1 VSPIASSAS
10 SHTAGRPR
18 PLDEGAVRELHAV
31 AAILESLAVR
41 LAPRFSAPRRAAL
54 RTANARL
61 RAARDPVSAAI
72 ADREVHRA
80 LAEACGDESLLET
93 LMPVQATLRRV
104 PAIQGAGAQRRHAAE
119 HDAIIDALGAGD
131 NELAARRLRSHIG
144 DHLPELLRALD
155 GRVAGRP

>member
-1 VSPIASSAS
+1 MSPLAS
-10 SHTAGRPR
+10 SHTARRPR

-31 AAILESLAVR
+31 ATILESLAVR

-61 RAARDPVSAAI
+61 RVAPDPVSAAI

-93 LMPVQATLRRV
+93 LTPVQATLRRV

-131 NELAARRLRSHIG
+131 NELAARRLRAHIG
-144 DHLPELLRALD
+144 GHLPELLRAL
-155 GRVAGRP
+155 AGRAAGQA